1 MKIRCPPRPGV
12 LVDFQNVPADLW
24 FVLREDPTFGPV
36 KYVKEVSHVKHM
48 YADLL
53 LVHPKF
59 SSKLMITRGNPL
71 LIRFQTDRKLNFG
84 PVRTNEG
91 G

>member
-1 MKIRCPPRPGV
+1 M
-12 LVDFQNVPADLW
+12 DFQNVPADLW

-71 LIRFQTDRKLNFG
+71 LIRFQTDRRLNFG

>member
-1 MKIRCPPRPGV
+1 M
-12 LVDFQNVPADLW
+12 DFQNVPANVW
-24 FVLREDPTFGPV
+24 FVLRGDPTFGRV

-48 YADLL
+48 YADSL

-71 LIRFQTDRKLNFG
+71 LVRFQTDQKLNFG

-91 G
+91 GSK